1 MTVSIL
7 LLGRW
12 DHGGNLVIEE
22 SYEVKDGDQES
33 IDELVDDQD
42 NDDSM
47 AWASEFLTDS
57 HSSAVQ
63 MAYEEYVVDEGTR
76 LIDDVYGFEPAA

>member
-1 MTVSIL
+1 MSIL
-7 LLGRW
+7 LMGRW

-22 SYEVKDGDQES
+22 SYEVEDGDQES
-33 IDELVDDQD
+33 IDGFVDDQD
-42 NDDSM
+42 DDDSM
-47 AWASEFLTDS
+47 AWACEFETDS

-63 MAYEEYVVDEGTR
+63 MAYEEYVADEGSR